1 MITFKKI
8 VDLFESIV
16 TKHYQLQA
24 FQSGEISEID
34 PNKLDQQEFPLL
46 FLQPNTATIDIRTLT
61 YSFDIFI
68 LTQVLDDG
76 TGVNDAYSQ
85 TLLMMKDV
93 VSEFR
98 QILSSNSFVA
108 DADKS
113 EYIIQ
118 LPVVCD
124 PFTERFANLLT
135 GWTATISIEV
145 NNENNLC
152 IAPIATS

>member
-8 VDLFESIV
+8 VDLFENIV
-16 TKHYQLQA
+16 TKHYQLQV
-24 FQSGEISEID
+24 FQTGELSEAD
-34 PNKLDQQEFPLL
+34 VNKLDQQDFPLL
-46 FLQPNTATIDIRTLT
+46 FLEPSTTTIDVRTLI
-61 YSFDIFI
+61 YSFDMYI

-76 TGVNDAYSQ
+76 TGVDDSYSQ
-85 TLLMMKDV
+85 TLLMMQDV
-93 VSEFR
+93 ISEFR
-98 QILSSNSFVA
+98 QVLSSSSFIA

-118 LPVVCD
+118 LPISCE

-135 GWTATISIEV
+135 GWNATISIEV
-145 NNENNLC
+145 SNENNLC